1 MTESDEIFND
11 SYERCLKRPDF
22 FYRFYDN
29 YIGADETVAEKFA
42 HTDMDKQKDMLKAS
56 LHMLMALR
64 SSDSAGAVSYFRRI
78 GTVHGRKGQD
88 IAPEMYD
95 LWLNCLLQTVEEFD
109 DRYDAEVEMAWRKI
123 LAGGIRIMKSVY

>member
-1 MTESDEIFND
+1 MRSG
-11 SYERCLKRPDF
+11 F
-22 FYRFYDN
+22 FDRFYDN

-42 HTDMDKQKDMLKAS
+42 STDMGKQKDMLKAS